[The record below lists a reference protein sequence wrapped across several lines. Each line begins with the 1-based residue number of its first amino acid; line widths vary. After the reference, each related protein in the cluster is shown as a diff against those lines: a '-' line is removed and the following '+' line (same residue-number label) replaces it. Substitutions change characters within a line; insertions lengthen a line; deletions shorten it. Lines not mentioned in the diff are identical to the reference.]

1 MGFVIIICNEEE
13 KINYQ
18 IFYSTEYK
26 QNFNLNGFLSTKSYN
41 LLLPLFYHSLSR
53 MKQCDLLINNCINKR
68 NFRKR
73 NTSENTII
81 FFSIKLN
88 QISLA

>member
-26 QNFNLNGFLSTKSYN
+26 QNFNLT
-41 LLLPLFYHSLSR
+41 
-53 MKQCDLLINNCINKR
+53 
-68 NFRKR
+68 
-73 NTSENTII
+73 
-81 FFSIKLN
+81 FFVN
-88 QISLA
+88 

>member
-26 QNFNLNGFLSTKSYN
+26 QNFNLTIFCQLKVTIYY
-41 LLLPLFYHSLSR
+41 YH
-53 MKQCDLLINNCINKR
+53 C
-68 NFRKR
+68 F
-73 NTSENTII
+73 II
-81 FFSIKLN
+81 HFHAWNSAIY
-88 QISLA
+88 